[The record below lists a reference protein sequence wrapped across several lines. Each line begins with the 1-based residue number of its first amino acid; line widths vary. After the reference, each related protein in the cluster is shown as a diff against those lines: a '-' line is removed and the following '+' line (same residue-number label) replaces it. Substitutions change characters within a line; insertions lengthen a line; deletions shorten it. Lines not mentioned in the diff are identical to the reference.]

1 MKWRFQEVRE
11 ILVSNYFNLCLF
23 FIQLVLISHQ
33 AGAQTPETVE
43 AVQKGQRFIQYI
55 WEKPVVVEEYLL
67 ITSVKEKKRAS
78 RGPASAIPSDHV
90 ESMPIEDKIWLSQV
104 WVEDNSGVM
113 NGMAAQV
120 QAWEQMEEYRRNW
133 DIESTGLYN
142 TPDRERKKAWF
153 NRMLLRYAD
162 KRLSGELKNAEAGST
177 LQRVRTVKNALRPN
191 TEAQISNNIK
201 LKFKA
206 RVIQMRAI
214 MRVIN
219 PWVESETTFNVRGEV
234 NSRISKN
241 FQDLGFRADLNYQ
254 VTEGV
259 YSAQISKPL
268 GNNVTAVLSSFQSHS
283 EVAFAD
289 MDRNTVQ
296 LIYNTAF

>member
-1 MKWRFQEVRE
+1 M
-11 ILVSNYFNLCLF
+11 SNYFNLCLL
-23 FIQLVLISHQ
+23 FIQLILVSNQ
-33 AGAQTPETVE
+33 AGASSPEAVE
-43 AVQKGQRFIQYI
+43 ALQLEQSFIQYV
-55 WEKPVVVEEYLL
+55 WEKPVRVENYLL
-67 ITSVKEKKRAS
+67 ITSIEAESRLS

-120 QAWEQMEEYRRNW
+120 QAWERMEEYRRNW

-162 KRLSGELKNAEAGST
+162 KRLSGELKDAEAGST
-177 LQRVRTVKNALRPN
+177 LQRVRSVKQALRPN

-206 RVIQMRAI
+206 RIIQMRAI
-214 MRVIN
+214 MNVIN
-219 PWVESETTFNVRGEV
+219 PWVESETTFNARGEV
-234 NSRISKN
+234 NSRLSKN
-241 FQDLGFRADLNYQ
+241 FEDLGFRADLNYQ

-259 YSAQISKPL
+259 YSAQLSKPL

-296 LIYNTAF
+296 LIYSTAF